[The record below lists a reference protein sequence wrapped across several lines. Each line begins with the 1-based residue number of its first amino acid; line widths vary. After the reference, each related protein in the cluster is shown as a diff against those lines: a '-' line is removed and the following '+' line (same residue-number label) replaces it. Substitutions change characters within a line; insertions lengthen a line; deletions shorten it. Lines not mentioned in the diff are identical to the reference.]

1 MKKIGISL
9 LNTDC
14 YIRNDIKERKHGM
27 IIDELKKQGKAL
39 LDARRDN
46 FVRQSLLFDEFL
58 NFMQQN
64 KKPFDLLMSY
74 YECAIMEI
82 ETKFRVLNHEL
93 SLEYDNNPIESI
105 KTRVKSYDSI
115 LKKIRRK
122 NIPLNLQAIEENLK
136 DIAGVRVICSFPDDI
151 YKLAESFLKQ
161 DDITL
166 IERKDYIKNPKPS
179 GYRSLHLIVQVPI
192 FLQNEKKMVNVEVQ
206 FRTIAM
212 DFWASLDHKMR
223 YKKELSD
230 EEVEILQEELYDC
243 AEQSAALDERMQRIR
258 DRITQKREK
267 EAILLEDQHDKC

>member
-1 MKKIGISL
+1 MKKIWISL

-46 FVRQSLLFDEFL
+46 FVRQSLLSDEFL

-122 NIPLNLQAIEENLK
+122 NIPLNLQSIEENLK

-243 AEQSAALDERMQRIR
+243 AKQSAALDERMQRIR

>member
-1 MKKIGISL
+1 MKKIWISL

-46 FVRQSLLFDEFL
+46 FVRQSLLSDEFL

-179 GYRSLHLIVQVPI
+179 GYRSIHLIVQVPI

-243 AEQSAALDERMQRIR
+243 AKQSAALNERMQRIR